1 VAVYSATKA
10 GLDGMTRGLARELGP
25 RGIRVNSVAP
35 GYFESGMVDQLDDE
49 AKARIIRRTPL
60 GRLASADDIAE
71 VVLFMISPSASFI
84 TGQTIVVDGGLTC

>member
-1 VAVYSATKA
+1 
-10 GLDGMTRGLARELGP
+10 
-25 RGIRVNSVAP
+25 VNSVAP